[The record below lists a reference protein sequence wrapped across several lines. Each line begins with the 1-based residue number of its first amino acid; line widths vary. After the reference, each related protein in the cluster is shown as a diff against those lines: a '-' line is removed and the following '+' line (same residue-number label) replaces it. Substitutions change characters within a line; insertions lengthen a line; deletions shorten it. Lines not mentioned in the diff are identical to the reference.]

1 MTDVT
6 DEKKS
11 KGFFALDVD
20 QFFKIQD
27 KGLGIEEAATYL
39 ALMKGTDQTNTISR
53 GGVNSVMEYT
63 GLTRSEAKRAIDNL
77 ARVDLIEK
85 LDVERARAKTVPRFK
100 LPPNERRAPLTA
112 LEATAMAEIEAGR
125 QPTTTKDKNTAFRAG
140 QKGWIEKL
148 STGWAA
154 VLASQRIAFIP
165 NMFVD
170 APGQASPLGR
180 LVQIGEIGPVMLA
193 AELYHRQDLMNE
205 RGIPSS
211 LIRAYYRSGSSIM
224 AGSTPSGFRLH
235 DLVPGRLYTEKNEEK
250 SFDKSYQPERFRHGK
265 ESFWSDL
272 KALDAAHVTE
282 WAIYSANGKPSEQ
295 YDFNR
300 PQRPLGVLRGGK
312 HVRNTPEAAAALV
325 SYMMWCEQE
334 RISKG
339 SGSFTAEEMG
349 QRWRDY
355 SPIIA
360 VENAHVTHIEGIGIL
375 RMACRANTENTAQWF
390 RDRRKE
396 QREALF
402 FLDGVRKAAFPESVV
417 IQSDKD
423 ILSKSG
429 AGISM

>member
-1 MTDVT
+1 MTQ
-6 DEKKS
+6 EKKG

-63 GLTRSEAKRAIDNL
+63 GLSRSEAKRAIDNL
-77 ARVDLIEK
+77 ASVNLVEK

-100 LPPNERRAPLTA
+100 LPPHEGRTPLTA
-112 LEATAMAEIEAGR
+112 LEASVVAEIEAGR
-125 QPTTTKDKNTAFRAG
+125 QPTSTKDKNTAFRAQ

-154 VLASQRIAFIP
+154 VPVSQRIAYVP

-170 APGQASPLGR
+170 MQGQTSPLGR
-180 LVQIGEIGPVMLA
+180 LVQIGEVGPVMLA
-193 AELYHRQDLMNE
+193 AELYHQQDLMNE
-205 RGIPSS
+205 KGIPSS
-211 LIRAYYRSGSSIM
+211 MIRAYYRSGSSVM

-235 DLVPGRLYTEKNEEK
+235 HLVPGRLYTDKGEEKN
-250 SFDKSYQPERFRHGK
+250 FDKAYQPDKFRHGK

-282 WAIYSANGKPSEQ
+282 WAIYSANGKPSGE
-295 YDFNR
+295 YAFNR
-300 PQRPLGVLRGGK
+300 PQRPLGVLRGGR
-312 HVRNTPEAAAALV
+312 HVRSTPEADAAFV

-334 RISKG
+334 RLSKG
-339 SGSFTAEEMG
+339 TGTFTAEEMG
-349 QRWRDY
+349 QFWRNY

-360 VENAHVTHIEGIGIL
+360 VENAHVSHVEGIGIL
-375 RMACRANTENTAQWF
+375 RMVYRADTENTAQWF
-390 RDRRKE
+390 RDLHKE
-396 QREALF
+396 RREALF
-402 FLDGVRKAAFPESVV
+402 FLDGVRKAAFPESVE
-417 IQSDKD
+417 IQSDSG
-423 ILSKSG
+423 ILSSSS
-429 AGISM
+429 AAISN

>member
-1 MTDVT
+1 MTN
-6 DEKKS
+6 EKKG
-11 KGFFALDVD
+11 KGFFVLDMD

-63 GLTRSEAKRAIDNL
+63 GLARSEAKRAIDNL
-77 ARVDLIEK
+77 ARVNLVEK
-85 LDVERARAKTVPRFK
+85 LDVERVRAKTVPRFK
-100 LPPNERRAPLTA
+100 LHPHEGRSPLTA
-112 LEATAMAEIEAGR
+112 LEASVVAEIEAGM
-125 QPTTTKDKNTAFRAG
+125 QPTTSKDKNTAFRAQ

-154 VLASQRIAFIP
+154 VPILQQIAYVP

-170 APGQASPLGR
+170 MQGQTSPLGR
-180 LVQIGEIGPVMLA
+180 LVQIGEVGPVMLA

-205 RGIPSS
+205 KGIPSS
-211 LIRAYYRSGSSIM
+211 MIRAYYRSGSSVM

-235 DLVPGRLYTEKNEEK
+235 HLVPGRLYTEKGEEK
-250 SFDKSYQPERFRHGK
+250 SFDKAYQPEKFRHGK

-282 WAIYSANGKPSEQ
+282 WAIYSANGKPSGE
-295 YDFNR
+295 YAFNR

-312 HVRNTPEAAAALV
+312 HVQSAPEADAAFV
-325 SYMMWCEQE
+325 SYMMWYEQE

-339 SGSFTAEEMG
+339 TGTFTAEEMG
-349 QRWRDY
+349 QFWRNY

-360 VENAHVTHIEGIGIL
+360 VENAHVSHVEGIGIL
-375 RMACRANTENTAQWF
+375 RMVYRADTENTGQWF
-390 RDRRKE
+390 RDLHKE
-396 QREALF
+396 RQEALF
-402 FLDGVRKAAFPESVV
+402 FLDGVRKAAFLESFE
-417 IQSDKD
+417 IQSDRG
-423 ILSKSG
+423 ILSNSG
-429 AGISM
+429 AAISK